1 MAGLPEIQ
9 EVVPKYKQIFGYL
22 KDQIIRGDLLPGA
35 EVPSERE
42 LAAAWNVARP
52 TAAKALQALRQD
64 GLVESRQGSGTFV
77 REPHAAPRA
86 RERLEWAAALGTA
99 YSDSESVEF
108 PFVGIVDGPDYV
120 TDALGLPLGSQVIQ
134 RQRIITSQTSGLV
147 ELSTSWFSA
156 ALADAAPRLLMTERV
171 GGGTL
176 GYIAKAAGIRAISAR
191 DRGCSR
197 FASEGERAALG
208 LSDPS
213 PVLVYWLVAYDG
225 ADVAIQFD
233 EAVYPP
239 GRWAFKQEYPVHV

>member
-1 MAGLPEIQ
+1 MPEIQ
-9 EVVPKYKQIFGYL
+9 EVLPKYKQIFGYL
-22 KDQIIRGDLLPGA
+22 KDQIIRGDLPPGA

-42 LAAAWNVARP
+42 LAAAWKVARP

-86 RERLEWAAALGTA
+86 RERLARAAALGTA

-108 PFVGIVDGPDYV
+108 PFVGIVAGPDYV
-120 TDALGLPLGSQVIQ
+120 TEALGLSAGSQVVQ
-134 RQRIITSQTSGLV
+134 RQRIISSKIGGLV
-147 ELSTSWFSA
+147 EFSTSWFSA
-156 ALADAAPRLLMTERV
+156 SLADVAPRLLLTERV

-176 GYIAKAAGIRAISAR
+176 GYLAKAAGIRATSAR

-197 FASEGERAALG
+197 FASATERTALG
-208 LSDPS
+208 LLDPS
-213 PVLVYWLVAYDG
+213 PVLVYWLVAYDS
-225 ADVAIQFD
+225 ADVPIQFD

-239 GRWAFKQEYPVHV
+239 ERWAFKQEYPVDI